1 MDIYANRLIQQLAT
15 VVGQWQVKKG
25 KGEKILRYKAKIG
38 RPFVEREEK
47 RKNKEP
53 RAKEHPPRQRVIL
66 YDRSL

>member
-15 VVGQWQVKKG
+15 VVGQWQEKKG

-47 RKNKEP
+47 RNNKEP
-53 RAKEHPPRQRVIL
+53 RAQ
-66 YDRSL
+66 